1 MLFARRAFAS
11 IGYGSWCNN
20 LLHWTN
26 AIIITRVIMQYLP
39 NIPPITSCK
48 RDQKKTQKN
57 FFSMLQRHYFSRIVC
72 MCVSK
77 LVFKENSNLLQAGVM
92 SSLPICA
99 IFAMLNNAYV
109 YFCLLST
116 NVFLHIFQMYFVENE
131 EDLRLVVVSAVPLLP
146 GAVQTKFSVKIFFK
160 IFQTI
165 WGGSLLT

>member
-1 MLFARRAFAS
+1 MNEPINQSINEQDYRAAYKKTSIIQNVTLRHTCDKESIDMLFARRAFAS
-11 IGYGSWCNN
+11 IGYGPWCNN

-26 AIIITRVIMQYLP
+26 AIIIIRVIMQYLP

-77 LVFKENSNLLQAGVM
+77 LVFKENSNLMYVATVDWQAGVM

-99 IFAMLNNAYV
+99 IFAMLNNAL
-109 YFCLLST
+109 CIS
-116 NVFLHIFQMYFVENE
+116 VF
-131 EDLRLVVVSAVPLLP
+131 
-146 GAVQTKFSVKIFFK
+146 
-160 IFQTI
+160 
-165 WGGSLLT
+165 